1 MNCSLSR
8 GTPVTLAPITL
19 SHTWDGGRG
28 HARASAAVRGLGK
41 SQENQRLVSYGTPF
55 LPYHRLRCH
64 LYQRGEGGL
73 MTTATSE
80 AELEERGLK
89 GLFIVGGT
97 VKEVITT
104 PEPQAVREHL
114 SSLLQVKNLVVLL
127 GSGASFHLG
136 SPRTRD
142 LTNEQVLNLIK
153 EAGDEPTSADE
164 ALLATINPTNS
175 GDLEKL
181 LNGLQLAASL
191 AVQAGQDAVTMGSGP
206 EAKSYPKDQVD
217 GLRRRVNRALADA
230 CRLPKVG
237 EQLDPPFDSDPLLAH
252 RTFLSRLV
260 RSRRVNLP
268 RPQVFTTNYDL
279 IIESALDE
287 LGYPY
292 IDGFSG
298 TVDRRLNLAF
308 YGLDFHRVE
317 TTTQSVL
324 ARAEGALYLHK
335 VHGSLNW
342 RSSSDKDRL
351 TGLESLEVRQ
361 SDASADD
368 DELVLIY
375 PTSAK
380 EGDTLAYPYSDLLRL
395 LGDAVQQEDTAV
407 IVAGYGFAD
416 PHINRLLLRSLAT
429 NSALNVLVADP
440 FAVLEDADM
449 AALTSDAQ
457 QRQLSGISVTPKK
470 TAIAALAAASD
481 SRIAVLTGEHGKFTE
496 LARLMPGSS
505 PLGETPTAVAALIE
519 ALEQAARGSAPP
531 IPGSELL

>member
-1 MNCSLSR
+1 M
-8 GTPVTLAPITL
+8 
-19 SHTWDGGRG
+19 
-28 HARASAAVRGLGK
+28 
-41 SQENQRLVSYGTPF
+41 
-55 LPYHRLRCH
+55 
-64 LYQRGEGGL
+64 
-73 MTTATSE
+73 ATGSTE
-80 AELEERGLK
+80 AELKEADPK

-104 PEPQAVREHL
+104 SEPQTVREYL

-136 SPRTRD
+136 SPKTRD
-142 LTNEQVLNLIK
+142 LTNGQILDLITG
-153 EAGDEPTSADE
+153 AGGEPSEEDQE
-164 ALLATINPTNS
+164 LLVTINPTDS

-191 AVQAGQDAVTMGSGP
+191 AAQAGQSAVTLGSGP
-206 EAKSYPKDQVD
+206 NAKTFPTDQVD
-217 GLRRRVNRALADA
+217 SLRLRINRALGEA
-230 CRLPKVG
+230 CRLPKAG
-237 EQLDPPFDSDPLLAH
+237 KQLDAPFDADPLFAH
-252 RTFLSRLV
+252 RTFLSRIV
-260 RSRRVNLP
+260 RNRRANLP
-268 RPQVFTTNYDL
+268 RPRIFTTNYDL
-279 IIESALDE
+279 LIESALDE

-298 TVDRRLNLAF
+298 TVDRRLNVAF

-342 RSSSDKDRL
+342 RSSTDRDRL
-351 TGLESLEVRQ
+351 TGLETLEVKQ
-361 SDASADD
+361 SDAPAED

-407 IVAGYGFAD
+407 IVSGYGFAD

-429 NSALNVLVADP
+429 NSALSVLVVDP
-440 FAVLEDADM
+440 YAVLEDADM
-449 AALTSDAQ
+449 AALTPDAE
-457 QRQLSGISVTPKK
+457 QREVDHLNVTPRK
-470 TAIAALAAASD
+470 TAIAALAKASD
-481 SRIAVLTGEHGKFTE
+481 SRIAVLTGEPGKFTKF
-496 LARLMPGSS
+496 ASLMPGSS
-505 PLGETPTAVAALIE
+505 PRGETPTAVAALIE

-531 IPGSELL
+531 IPGSEFL

>member
-1 MNCSLSR
+1 
-8 GTPVTLAPITL
+8 
-19 SHTWDGGRG
+19 
-28 HARASAAVRGLGK
+28 
-41 SQENQRLVSYGTPF
+41 
-55 LPYHRLRCH
+55 
-64 LYQRGEGGL
+64 
-73 MTTATSE
+73 MTTDGTKGELQE
-80 AELEERGLK
+80 AAPK
-89 GLFIVGGT
+89 GLFIIGGT

-104 PEPQAVREHL
+104 SEPKMVREHL

-142 LTNEQVLNLIK
+142 LTNKQVVELIK
-153 EAGDEPTSADE
+153 DSGEQPTDGDA
-164 ALLATINPTNS
+164 ALLSTINPTDS

-191 AVQAGQDAVTMGSGP
+191 ADQAGQDAVTLGSGS
-206 EAKSYPKDQVD
+206 ASKSYQREEVD
-217 GLRRRVNRALADA
+217 GLRQRINRALAEA
-230 CRLPKVG
+230 CRLPKESG
-237 EQLDPPFDSDPLLAH
+237 GREAPYNIDPLFAH
-252 RTFLSRLV
+252 RTFLSRIL
-260 RSRRVNLP
+260 RSRRANLGRP
-268 RPQVFTTNYDL
+268 RIFTTNYDL
-279 IIESALDE
+279 VIESALDE

-298 TVDRRLNLAF
+298 TVDRRLNPAF

-342 RSSSDKDRL
+342 RSSSNRDRL
-351 TGLESLEVRQ
+351 TGLESVEVKQ
-361 SDASADD
+361 SNAPAQD

-375 PTSAK
+375 PTSSK

-395 LGDAVQQEDTAV
+395 LSDAVQQEDTAV

-429 NSALNVLVADP
+429 NSALSVIVADP
-440 FAVLEDADM
+440 FAVLDDVDM
-449 AALTSDAQ
+449 ATLTSEAEH
-457 QRQLSGISVTPKK
+457 RQLEDLDITPKN
-470 TAIAALAAASD
+470 TAIAALARASD

-496 LARLMPGSS
+496 FARLMPGSA
-505 PLGETPTAVAALIE
+505 PQGETPAAVAALIE
-519 ALEQAARGSAPP
+519 ALEQAARGSAPA
-531 IPGSELL
+531 IPGSEIS

>member
-1 MNCSLSR
+1 M
-8 GTPVTLAPITL
+8 T
-19 SHTWDGGRG
+19 
-28 HARASAAVRGLGK
+28 ASSTESEVEDVDPTGL
-41 SQENQRLVSYGTPF
+41 L
-55 LPYHRLRCH
+55 
-64 LYQRGEGGL
+64 
-73 MTTATSE
+73 
-80 AELEERGLK
+80 
-89 GLFIVGGT
+89 IVGGT
-97 VKEVITT
+97 VKEVITSS
-104 PEPQAVREHL
+104 ESQGVRDYL
-114 SSLLQVKNLVVLL
+114 GSLLQVKNLVVLL

-136 SPRTRD
+136 SPKTRD
-142 LTNEQVLNLIK
+142 LTNAQVLELIG
-153 EAGDEPTSADE
+153 EAGCDPAEDDQ
-164 ALLATINPTNS
+164 ALLATINPTDS

-181 LNGLQLAASL
+181 LNGLQLAAAL
-191 AVQAGQDAVTMGSGP
+191 ATQAGQTEVTLGSG
-206 EAKSYPKDQVD
+206 AQARSYRKDQVE
-217 GLRRRVNRALADA
+217 GLRQRVNRALAEA
-230 CRLPKVG
+230 CRLPKEG
-237 EQLDPPFDSDPLLAH
+237 ASLDPPFDTDPLLAH
-252 RTFLSRLV
+252 RTFLSRIV
-260 RSRRVNLP
+260 RSRRANLP
-268 RPQVFTTNYDL
+268 RPRVFTTNYDL
-279 IIESALDE
+279 VIESALDE

-342 RSSSDKDRL
+342 RSSSNTDRL
-351 TGLESLEVRQ
+351 TGLESLEVKQ
-361 SDASADD
+361 SDDPAGA

-440 FAVLEDADM
+440 FAVLEAPDI
-449 AALTSDAQ
+449 AALTSDAH
-457 QRQLSGISVTPKK
+457 QRDLDDLGVTPKQ
-470 TAIAALAAASD
+470 TAIAALAKAGD
-481 SRIAVLTGEHGKFTE
+481 SRIAVLTGDHGKFTE

-505 PLGETPTAVAALIE
+505 PHGETPTAVSALIE
-519 ALEQAARGSAPP
+519 ALEQAARGSAPS
-531 IPGSELL
+531 IPGGELL

>member
-1 MNCSLSR
+1 M
-8 GTPVTLAPITL
+8 
-19 SHTWDGGRG
+19 
-28 HARASAAVRGLGK
+28 
-41 SQENQRLVSYGTPF
+41 
-55 LPYHRLRCH
+55 
-64 LYQRGEGGL
+64 
-73 MTTATSE
+73 ATDNAE
-80 AELEERGLK
+80 IELEEVGTK
-89 GLFIVGGT
+89 GLFIVGGN
-97 VKEVITT
+97 VKEVIAGS
-104 PEPQAVREHL
+104 EPKIVREHL

-136 SPRTRD
+136 SPKTRD
-142 LTNEQVLNLIK
+142 LTNQQVLDLIK
-153 EAGDEPTSADE
+153 GAGSEPTSEDK
-164 ALLATINPTNS
+164 ALLATINPTDN

-191 AVQAGQDAVTMGSGP
+191 ATQAGQDGVTLASG
-206 EAKSYPKDQVD
+206 AGAASYPKAEVD
-217 GLRRRVNRALADA
+217 SLRRRINRALAEG
-230 CRLPKVG
+230 CRLPQEGK
-237 EQLDPPFDSDPLLAH
+237 QLDPPFDADPLLAH
-252 RTFLSRLV
+252 RTFLSGIV
-260 RSRRVNLP
+260 RSRRANLP
-268 RPQVFTTNYDL
+268 RPRIFTTNYDL
-279 IIESALDE
+279 VIESALDQ

-342 RSSSDKDRL
+342 RASSDRDRL
-351 TGLESLEVRQ
+351 TGLESLEVKQ
-361 SDASADD
+361 SDAPAEDE
-368 DELVLIY
+368 ELVLIY

-416 PHINRLLLRSLAT
+416 PHINRVLLRSLAT

-440 FAVLEDADM
+440 YAVLEEPDM
-449 AALTSDAQ
+449 ATLTSDAQ
-457 QRQLSGISVTPKK
+457 QRQLDDLSVTPKT
-470 TAIAALAAASD
+470 TAIAALAKASD

-496 LARLMPGSS
+496 LARLMPGST
-505 PLGETPTAVAALIE
+505 PHGETPTAIATLIE

-531 IPGSELL
+531 PIPGSDLL

>member
-1 MNCSLSR
+1 MTS
-8 GTPVTLAPITL
+8 GPTGAE
-19 SHTWDGGRG
+19 
-28 HARASAAVRGLGK
+28 AV
-41 SQENQRLVSYGTPF
+41 EP
-55 LPYHRLRCH
+55 
-64 LYQRGEGGL
+64 
-73 MTTATSE
+73 
-80 AELEERGLK
+80 K
-89 GLFIVGGT
+89 GLFIIGGT
-97 VKEVITT
+97 VQEVITT
-104 PEPQAVREHL
+104 SVSPAVQEHL

-136 SPRTRD
+136 SPKTRD
-142 LTNEQVLNLIK
+142 LTNEQVLDLIK
-153 EAGDEPTSADE
+153 AAGGEPTAVDE
-164 ALLATINPTNS
+164 DLLATINPTDS

-191 AVQAGQDAVTMGSGP
+191 AAQAGQDAVTLGSGP
-206 EAKSYPKDQVD
+206 AAKSYPKAQVD
-217 GLRRRVNRALADA
+217 VLRQRINRALAEA
-230 CRLPKVG
+230 CRLPSAGKT
-237 EQLDPPFDSDPLLAH
+237 LDPPFDVDPLFAH
-252 RTFLSRLV
+252 RTFLSRIA
-260 RSRRVNLP
+260 RNRRANLP
-268 RPQVFTTNYDL
+268 RPRVFTTNYDL
-279 IIESALDE
+279 IIEGALDE

-342 RSSSDKDRL
+342 RSSIDKDRM
-351 TGLESLEVRQ
+351 TGLESLEVKQ
-361 SDASADD
+361 SDASAKD

-429 NSALNVLVADP
+429 NSALNILVADP
-440 FAVLEDADM
+440 FAVLEGADL
-449 AALTSDAQ
+449 AAIASDAQ
-457 QRQLSGISVTPKK
+457 QQQLADLNFATKR
-470 TAIAALAAASD
+470 TAIAALAIAND
-481 SRIAVLTGEHGKFTE
+481 SRIAVLTGDHGKFTE
-496 LARLMPGSS
+496 LARLMPSS
-505 PLGETPTAVAALIE
+505 SSQGGTPTAVATLIE
-519 ALEQAARGSAPP
+519 ALEQAARSSAA
-531 IPGSELL
+531 IVPGSELL